1 MKNVI
6 QEEFKIKLIL
16 IIYMLKSIFKN
27 KTNDSINK
35 RMWFYIMNYISVI
48 LEIYIQ
54 LILILF

>member
-1 MKNVI
+1 MIKSMKNVI

-35 RMWFYIMNYISVI
+35 RM
-48 LEIYIQ
+48 
-54 LILILF
+54 